1 MQEKNMKKVLFI
13 LMLCAGILA
22 GCANTSGGGGDGG
35 SSSKSIKICLIGADT
50 AKTWNVWAWKENG
63 DNDVNYSSKSWP
75 GGDIQL
81 ANTDSTNGYIY
92 TTMSVDM
99 SYPLGI
105 LFVDSTASSQTGNI
119 TVPVSVLTGTSAL
132 YFIYG
137 STDYYTS
144 FDDIAG
150 IKSAEI
156 TSTDG
161 NTITAVIYGVSS
173 ISSADFSVSNSAK
186 TKLAVSAV
194 SLSDTTATISVSGGN
209 VDSSPYSVMYNDTTV
224 SAAVSSDL
232 IDSIMVYS
240 GSDLGATFS
249 AISAVTFKTWTPL
262 ASSVTLLLYSDA
274 SAVSS
279 DTISTTETMIH
290 GEKGVWSVTTDCSS
304 YKYYKYRIVNSGT
317 TYDVCDIWAKAC
329 SPDSVASQITD
340 IDDGTTAVP
349 GSSSE
354 TYDGTASSYIN
365 PWTGSNYTE
374 AIIYEMHI
382 RDWSQAVVTDS
393 TGKYL
398 DLADSNTFMDHL
410 KDLGITHVQIMPMF
424 DYAQKNSDT
433 TYNWGYNP
441 YQYNV
446 PEGRYVNDM
455 TDGTDAVVQLRTLI
469 QRLHDNGIAV
479 NMDVVYNHTSGT
491 GSDSLYDM
499 TVPKYFYRMS
509 GTSYSNGSG
518 CGNEIATNHAMVEK
532 YVIDSLKHWMLDY
545 HINGFRFDL
554 MGCAETSTMKDI
566 YEALSAIDPD
576 VMVYG
581 EPWTGGTSAVS
592 DGVTKSTIDSCSSST
607 SVNGVACFND
617 DFRNAI
623 KGAEYGGFKKG
634 QVQGTYDDDAVLL
647 GLYGSPKAQQG
658 FTGRIGR
665 SINYCECHDNY
676 TLFDKL
682 AISYLNKTSYSG
694 DLFTK
699 IGTTGLAAVKKQ
711 DKLAAAYVFLAQ
723 GTPFINGGQEFLRT
737 KQGDDNSYES
747 SDTINRIDLSM
758 KNTYS
763 DVYNTYKALIALR
776 KSYKA
781 FTSATSSSASTLADG
796 VTKYITA
803 GSDGTFTILF
813 NATGSDYMPSSAVVG
828 YPVTLSESDGS
839 ISVATETT
847 GTSVVPAKE
856 FVIIKTK

>member
-1 MQEKNMKKVLFI
+1 MRKVLPLFMFLLI
-13 LMLCAGILA
+13 WTGIFA
-22 GCANTSGGGGDGG
+22 GCANTSGGSDGG
-35 SSSKSIKICLIGADT
+35 GNSSKSIKICLLGADT
-50 AKTWNVWAWKENG
+50 AYTWNVWAWKENG

-75 GGDIQL
+75 GGDIRL
-81 ANTDSTNGYIY
+81 TGTDSTNGYIY
-92 TTMSVDM
+92 TTMSVDT

-105 LFVDSTASSQTGNI
+105 LFVDSTASSQTSDI
-119 TVPVSVLTGTSAL
+119 TVPVSVLKGTSAL

-150 IKSAEI
+150 LKSAEI

-161 NTITAVIYGVSS
+161 DTITAVIYGVSS
-173 ISSADFSVSNSAK
+173 ITADEFTVSNSEG
-186 TKLAVSAV
+186 TELTVSDA
-194 SLSDTTATISVSGGN
+194 SLSDTTATLTVSGGD
-209 VDSSPYSVMYNDTTV
+209 VDSSPYSITYNGTTV
-224 SAAVSSDL
+224 SAAVSSDI
-232 IDSIMVYS
+232 IDSTMVYS
-240 GSDLGATFS
+240 GSDLGPTFTATS
-249 AISAVTFKTWTPL
+249 SVTFKTWAPL
-262 ASSVTLLLYSDA
+262 ARSVTLLLYSDA

-279 DTISTTETMIH
+279 GTIGTTATMTR
-290 GEKGVWSVTTDCSS
+290 GEKGVWSVTANCSS
-304 YKYYKYRIVNSGT
+304 YAYYKYRIVNSGT
-317 TYDVCDIWAKAC
+317 TYDVSDIWAKSC
-329 SPDSVASQITD
+329 SPDSVASQIVN
-340 IDDGTTAVP
+340 ISDGSTAVP
-349 GSSSE
+349 SGSSE
-354 TYDGTASSYIN
+354 TYDGTTANYTN

-374 AIIYEMHI
+374 AVIYEMHI
-382 RDWSQAVVTDS
+382 RDWSRAVVTDS
-393 TGKYL
+393 TGKFL
-398 DLADSNTFMDHL
+398 DLADSNTFVSHL
-410 KDLGITHVQIMPMF
+410 KDLGVTHVQIMPMF
-424 DYAQKNSDT
+424 DYAQENSDT
-433 TYNWGYNP
+433 AYNWGYNP
-441 YQYNV
+441 YHYNV
-446 PEGRYVNDM
+446 PEGRYVDNM
-455 TDGTDAVVQLRTLI
+455 ADGTDAVVQLRTLI
-469 QRLHDNGIAV
+469 QKLHDNGVAV

-518 CGNEIATNHAMVEK
+518 CGNEIAMNHAMVEK

-566 YEALSAIDPD
+566 YEALSDIDPN

-592 DGVTKSTIDSCSSST
+592 GGVTKSTIDSCADST

-634 QVQGTYDDDAVLL
+634 QVQGVYDDDAVALGLL
-647 GLYGSPKAQQG
+647 GSTNAYQG
-658 FTGRIGR
+658 FTDRIGR

-699 IGTTGLAAVKKQ
+699 IGTSGLTAVKKQ
-711 DKLAAAYVFLAQ
+711 DKLAAAYIFLAQ

-737 KQGDDNSYES
+737 KRGDDNSYES
-747 SDTINRIDLSM
+747 SDTINQIDLDM
-758 KNTYS
+758 KDSYS
-763 DVYNTYKALIALR
+763 DVYYIYKALITLR

-781 FTSATSSSASTLADG
+781 FTSATSSSVSTLADG
-796 VTKYITA
+796 VTKYTVA
-803 GSDGTFTILF
+803 GSDGTFTVLF
-813 NATGSDYMPSSAVVG
+813 NATGSDYTLSGGVAG
-828 YPVTLSESDGS
+828 YLVTLSESDGS
-839 ISVATETT
+839 VSIATETSS
-847 GTSVVPAKE
+847 TSAVPAKE
-856 FVIIKTK
+856 FVIVETE